1 MTRTW
6 ATVVMR
12 LGALAVLALNVLGGS
27 GAVQAQ
33 DGYPVKPITIV
44 LPQPAGGAVD
54 LIARTLGERLAEQMK
69 QPVIIENRPGA
80 NGGLAAGQVVRS
92 AADGYTLFLAVDTN
106 LCVNPNLYPNL
117 GYDPFRDFTPISML
131 VKVDLVMVAN
141 AAVPANTVQELIALA
156 KAQPGKLN
164 YASIGL
170 GTQHHLG
177 MELFKLMTGTNLT
190 RIDYRGT
197 APATTELLSGVV
209 QVMFT
214 GPQAAKAHRGG
225 GKMKALAVTGDKR
238 LPVLPDVPTMDESGV
253 PGYRLSG
260 WFGLL
265 APAKTPK
272 PVVDR
277 LTAEVQKAVND
288 ARFKTR
294 LTAVGLE
301 VVGSTSQQM
310 LELMQADTRK
320 WLDVIKKT
328 GVKIQ

>member
-1 MTRTW
+1 MARITA
-6 ATVVMR
+6 ATTAR
-12 LGALAVLALNVLGGS
+12 LIVLAAFILMPFAAGD
-27 GAVQAQ
+27 AVRAQ
-33 DGYPVKPITIV
+33 DSYPARPITIV

-54 LIARTLGERLAEQMK
+54 LIARTLGDRLSDSMK

-106 LCVNPNLYPNL
+106 LCVNPKLYPNL
-117 GYDPFRDFTPISML
+117 GYEPFRDFAPISIL
-131 VKVDLVMVAN
+131 AKLDLVLVAN

-164 YASIGL
+164 YAAIGL
-170 GTQHHLG
+170 GTQQHLG
-177 MELFKLMTGTNLT
+177 MELFKLTTGTHITQIN
-190 RIDYRGT
+190 YRGT
-197 APATTELLSGVV
+197 APAMIDLLSGVV

-214 GPQAAKAHRGG
+214 GPQVAKANETG
-225 GKMKALAVTGDKR
+225 GKLKALAVTGPNR
-238 LPVLPDVPTMDESGV
+238 LSILPDVPTMDEAGV
-253 PGYRLSG
+253 PGFQLDA

-272 PVVDR
+272 PVVDK
-277 LTAEVQKAVND
+277 LNAEVHKAVND
-288 ARFKTR
+288 PRFRAR

-301 VVGSTSQQM
+301 IVGSTSQAM
-310 LELMQADTRK
+310 LVQMQADTKK

-328 GVKIQ
+328 GVKIP

>member
-1 MTRTW
+1 LQDLG
-6 ATVVMR
+6 R
-12 LGALAVLALNVLGGS
+12 LS
-27 GAVQAQ
+27 
-33 DGYPVKPITIV
+33 YPAKPITIV
-44 LPQPAGGAVD
+44 LPQPASGAVD
-54 LIARTLGERLAEQMK
+54 LIARTLGERLTEQMR

-92 AADGYTLFLAVDTN
+92 APDGYTLFMAVDTN

-117 GYDPFRDFTPISML
+117 GYEPFRDFTPISVL
-131 VKVDLVMVAN
+131 VKVDLVLVAN
-141 AAVPANTVQELIALA
+141 AAVPVNSVKELVTLA

-164 YASIGL
+164 YAAIGL
-170 GTQHHLG
+170 GTQQHLG
-177 MELFKLMTGTNLT
+177 MELFKLMTGTNIT
-190 RIDYRGT
+190 QINYRGT

-214 GPQAAKAHRGG
+214 GPQAAKAHVGS
-225 GKMKALAVTGDKR
+225 GKLKALAVTGDKR
-238 LPVLPDVPTMDESGV
+238 LPVLPDIPTMDEAGV

-265 APAKTPK
+265 APSKTPK
-272 PVVDR
+272 PIIDK

-288 ARFKTR
+288 SRFKNR

-301 VVGSTSQQM
+301 VVGSTAEQM
-310 LELMQADTRK
+310 STQMHADTKK